1 MTRKK
6 KRTPPSAP
14 ASAPIESALA
24 RFQPLLAAEDYQ
36 LLLSELDKPLYAA
49 LRANPLKCDP
59 AVDLPIWAQRYGWQL
74 EKVPYCPAGRRVI
87 QAETPISATPEHRL
101 GFYYIQDAAS
111 MLPPELFDFNPHDAP
126 LVLDLAA
133 SPGGKTTHITARTG
147 DRGLVI
153 ANDSSADR
161 ITALRIVLSTWGSIN
176 NAITRFPGEKFGAWF
191 PETFDYV
198 LLDAPCSMQG
208 IRTTESHPMRAITD
222 REINSLSTRQAR
234 LLASA
239 FQALRPGGQVVYST
253 CTLTPDEDEGVLDA
267 LLCQFPGAL
276 QIENLQSRLP
286 VPAPALAGDGERAFD
301 PAVQGA
307 ARLWPHRFGTS
318 GFFAALI
325 TKTASVDAPTM
336 EPPYRPLDRTGFEPL
351 SSAAANEMIRFFR
364 DAYGFDL
371 QAQLA
376 EQDLSLWRHG
386 ARLFAFPNIYL
397 NRFAGLPVQSL
408 GLPLGDES
416 TGQFQLAHEWAAR
429 FGLRFQNGVVTLEDI
444 QAQAWLRGEDL
455 PLSTSHPDGA
465 TLVIRDEFNRNLGR
479 GRVQAGNLKN
489 LYPKR

>member
-6 KRTPPSAP
+6 KHGTPPAP
-14 ASAPIESALA
+14 AGAPVESALA
-24 RFQPLLAAEDYQ
+24 RFQPLLPEQDYLA
-36 LLLSELDKPLYAA
+36 LLTELERPLSPA
-49 LRANPLKCDP
+49 LRANLLKCDP
-59 AVDLPIWAQRYGWQL
+59 AGEPAVWAERYGWQL
-74 EKVPYCPAGRRVI
+74 EPVPYCPAGRRVPR
-87 QAETPISATPEHRL
+87 AETPISATPEHRL

-111 MLPPELFDFNPHDAP
+111 MLPPELFDFSGTDAP

-176 NAITRFPGEKFGAWF
+176 NAVTHFPGEKFGAWF

-208 IRTTESHPMRAITD
+208 IRTTESHPMRAISD
-222 REINSLSTRQAR
+222 REILSLAARQAR

-253 CTLTPDEDEGVLDA
+253 CTLTPEEDEGVLDA
-267 LLCQFPGAL
+267 LLRQFPGAV
-276 QIENLQSRLP
+276 QIENLQTRLP
-286 VPAPALAGDGERAFD
+286 SPAPALSGDGRRCFE

-325 TKTASVDAPTM
+325 TKTAPVSAPEQ
-336 EPPYRPLDRTGFEPL
+336 EPPARPLDRTGFEPL
-351 SSAAANEMIRFFR
+351 PPAEARQIARFFQ
-364 DAYGFDL
+364 DFYGFDL
-371 QAQLA
+371 DEQLEA
-376 EQDLSLWRHG
+376 QDLSLWRRG
-386 ARLFAFPNIYL
+386 ARLFAFPALYL
-397 NRFAGLPVQSL
+397 ERFASLPVQSL
-408 GLPLGDES
+408 GLPLGEQNA
-416 TGQFQLAHEWAAR
+416 GVFQLAHEWAAR
-429 FGLRFQNGVVTLEDI
+429 FGLRFQNGIAALDDA

-455 PLSTSHPDGA
+455 AFTSAHPDGA
-465 TLVIRDEFNRNLGR
+465 TLVVRDDLGRNLGR
-479 GRVQAGNLKN
+479 GRVQGECLKN
-489 LYPKR
+489 LYPRR

>member
-6 KRTPPSAP
+6 KRTPLQVPVSSP
-14 ASAPIESALA
+14 REIALA
-24 RFQPLLAAEDYQ
+24 RFQPQLSADDFTLLLA
-36 LLLSELDKPLYAA
+36 ELDKPLYAA

-59 AVDLPIWAQRYGWQL
+59 QADPGNWAARYGWQIQP
-74 EKVPYCPAGRRVI
+74 VPYCPTGLQVI

-111 MLPPELFDFNPHDAP
+111 MLPAELFDLSGTSAP
-126 LVLDLAA
+126 LILDLAA

-176 NAITRFPGEKFGAWF
+176 NAITHFPGEKFGTWF

-208 IRTTESHPMRAITD
+208 IRTTESHPMRAITEH
-222 REINSLSTRQAR
+222 EITALAARQAR

-239 FQALRPGGQVVYST
+239 FQALRPSGQVVYST
-253 CTLTPDEDEGVLDA
+253 CTLTPEEDEGVLDA
-267 LLCQFPGAL
+267 LMRQFPGAVK
-276 QIENLQSRLP
+276 IEDLNRKLP
-286 VPAPALAGDGERAFD
+286 MPAPALAEVEGRLFD

-307 ARLWPHRFGTS
+307 ARLWPHRYGTS

-325 TKTASVDAPTM
+325 TKTASVSKSSQ
-336 EPPYRPLDRTGFEPL
+336 EPPARPLDGTGFEPL
-351 SSAAANEMIRFFR
+351 PAASTHELVQRFL
-364 DAYGFDL
+364 DDYGSDL
-371 QAQLA
+371 NAILA
-376 EQDLSLWRHG
+376 AQDLSLWRRG
-386 ARLFAFPNIYL
+386 TRFFAFPNAYL
-397 NRFAGLPVQSL
+397 NRFSQFPVQSL
-408 GLPLGDES
+408 GLPLGDDRSGE
-416 TGQFQLAHEWAAR
+416 FQLAHEWAAR
-429 FGLRFQNGVVTLEDI
+429 FGLQFQNGVVTLDEPH
-444 QAQAWLRGEDL
+444 AMAWLRGEDV
-455 PLSTSHPDGA
+455 PLQAAYDDGNI
-465 TLVIRDEFNRNLGR
+465 LVVRDEFNRNLAR
-479 GRVQAGNLKN
+479 GRVQARQLKN

>member
-6 KRTPPSAP
+6 KRTPPTPRAG
-14 ASAPIESALA
+14 APIESALA
-24 RFQPLLAAEDYQ
+24 RFQPLLAPEDYTA
-36 LLLSELDKPLYAA
+36 LLAELERPLYSA

-59 AVDLPIWAQRYGWQL
+59 ETDLPRWAGRYGWQL
-74 EKVPYCPAGRRVI
+74 EPVPYCPTGRWVP

-111 MLPPELFDFNPHDAP
+111 MLPPELFDFSRVSAP
-126 LVLDLAA
+126 LILDLAA
-133 SPGGKTTHITARTG
+133 SPGGKTTHISARTC

-153 ANDSSADR
+153 ANDSSVER

-176 NAITRFPGEKFGAWF
+176 NAVTHFPGEKFGAWF
-191 PETFDYV
+191 PETFDFV

-222 REINSLSTRQAR
+222 HEISSLAARQAR

-239 FQALRPGGQVVYST
+239 FIALRPGGQVVCST
-253 CTLTPDEDEGVLDA
+253 CTLTPEEDEGVLDA
-267 LLCQFPGAL
+267 LLRQFPGAV
-276 QIENLQSRLP
+276 QIENLQSRLRH
-286 VPAPALAGDGERAFD
+286 PAPGLSKAGLREFD

-325 TKTASVDAPTM
+325 TKTASVNAPAQDS
-336 EPPYRPLDRTGFEPL
+336 PARPLERTGFEPL
-351 SSAAANEMIRFFR
+351 APAKTRDLIQIFR
-364 DAYGFDL
+364 DEYGFDL
-371 QAQLA
+371 NAPLA
-376 EQDLSLWRHG
+376 DQDLSLWRRG
-386 ARLFAFPNIYL
+386 PRLFAFPNTYL
-397 NRFAGLPVQSL
+397 ERFSALPVQSL

-416 TGQFQLAHEWAAR
+416 AGSFQLAHEWAAR
-429 FGLRFQNGVVTLEDI
+429 FGSRFQNGVVLLDDA

-455 PLSTSHPDGA
+455 PLTGAHPDGA
-465 TLVIRDEFNRNLGR
+465 TLVIRDEWGRNLGR
-479 GRVQAGNLKN
+479 GRVLGEHLKN